1 MYFEDYVMSSMNMN
15 GIAPLF
21 NKSTFD
27 QDIPHTHSQPIHD
40 ISNPVIICKTELP
53 IEPKIELEEA
63 ADIDLGEKPGVKR
76 PSQQDCVEA
85 PDLKKSNLDPGFAG
99 SLSSV
104 PLNMIANDLDLKCSV
119 FETGSMAPS
128 NTSVSCPATVSEEV
142 HVPDAM
148 VGLIIGR
155 GGEQIS
161 RLQTESRC
169 KIQMATQELPTQEYR
184 KCTLTG
190 SLDAIAMAKSL
201 IEQVISVENEKAAA
215 RVSGGVD
222 GPTGIGFQSV
232 PTGSFEMMIPGNLVA
247 RIIGKGGEVIKALQL
262 ETGAKIVIIQ
272 DSREYALEK
281 PLRITGSADVIELA
295 RQRVEDVLAAEQ
307 LKLTGLKKGWN
318 LGSQVTNNNTINGCY
333 DVTPSFDITEVISI
347 PSNKVGLVMG
357 KGGETIRQICMT
369 SGAHCQV
376 DKNAPEGSR
385 EKNIVIKGK
394 QENVLKAKLLVSEKV
409 GDVYDRGYAR
419 DYIHMANNQIGSD
432 IRISQLSQL
441 SHGSAEPA
449 SGSGGQTDYSQQ
461 WAEYYRSLGML
472 KEAEI
477 IEQQM
482 IARGKVG
489 VSGASRSSSPNDYSA
504 QWAEYYRSMGNLKEA
519 EAIEAQMKMKGVNH
533 YYNFNGNEQPYGAR

>member
-1 MYFEDYVMSSMNMN
+1 MYFEDYVMSSMNNMNMN

-27 QDIPHTHSQPIHD
+27 QAQDASRTHAQNIHD
-40 ISNPVIICKTELP
+40 VQNPELICKTELP
-53 IEPKIELEEA
+53 LVEPKIELEEA
-63 ADIDLGEKPGVKR
+63 AEVDIGEKLGGKR

-85 PDLKKSNLDPGFAG
+85 PDLKKSNLDLDPGFVN

-104 PLNMIANDLDLKCSV
+104 PLNVIANASV
-119 FETGSMAPS
+119 FETGSMVS
-128 NTSVSCPATVSEEV
+128 TNTAVSCPATVTEDV

-169 KIQMATQELPTQEYR
+169 KIQMAIQEIPTQEYR

-190 SLDAIAMAKSL
+190 SLEAIALAKNL

-215 RVSGGVD
+215 RVSGSD
-222 GPTGIGFQSV
+222 GLTGMSQNAL
-232 PTGSFEMMIPGNLVA
+232 TGSYEMMIPGNLVA

-272 DSREYALEK
+272 DSREFAQEK
-281 PLRITGSADVIELA
+281 PLRITGSAEVIEVA
-295 RQRVEDVLAAEQ
+295 RQRVEEVLASEQ
-307 LKLTGLKKGWN
+307 LKLTGLKRSWN
-318 LGSQVTNNNTINGCY
+318 ISSQVTNNNTINGCY

-357 KGGETIRQICMT
+357 KGGETIRQICMM

-394 QENVLKAKLLVSEKV
+394 QECVLKAKLLVSEKV

-432 IRISQLSQL
+432 LRM
-441 SHGSAEPA
+441 SHGSAEPGSA
-449 SGSGGQTDYSQQ
+449 SGQTDYSQQ

-482 IARGKVG
+482 LARGKVG
-489 VSGASRSSSPNDYSA
+489 VSGVSRATSPNDYSA
-504 QWAEYYRSMGNLKEA
+504 QWAEYYRSVGNIREA
-519 EAIEAQMKMKGVNH
+519 EAIETQMKMKGVNH
-533 YYNFNGNEQPYGAR
+533 Y